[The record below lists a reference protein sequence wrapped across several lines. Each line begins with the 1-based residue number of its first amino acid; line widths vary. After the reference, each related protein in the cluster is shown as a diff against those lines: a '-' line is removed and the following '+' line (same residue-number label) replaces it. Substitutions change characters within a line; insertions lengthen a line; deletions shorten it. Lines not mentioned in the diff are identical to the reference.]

1 VVVHIQDQVL
11 AHDCQTDQRDVC
23 RLFHD
28 FAPEKSGGLP
38 DHGKTLCI
46 ADDNLFYN
54 MRLTRRTMKAVS
66 PLLQRIAQTI
76 TRHGMF
82 EPAGKVAVAV
92 SGGADSVCLL
102 YVLLELAPRW
112 DLGLS
117 ILHLDH
123 GLRGEESRQDAEFV
137 RQLAD
142 RLGLPLSLR
151 EIPVAESPDNLEQAA
166 REARLA
172 FFRETI
178 SSGAAKRVATGH
190 TRSDQAETVLFR
202 FLRGSGTAGL
212 AGIRPVTSEGI
223 VRPLIEVERSE
234 VQQFLRERGIAWRED
249 STNRS
254 LQFARN
260 RIRHELLPQI
270 AREWNPAI
278 AETLANTADWA
289 LAEEAWW
296 DAEIERL
303 ASQHLTAA
311 DDGAIL
317 LRADL
322 LAALPLAVA
331 RRLVRR
337 AMELAKG
344 DLRGID
350 FGHIESVMDLA
361 RSTEGHGRLQAPGLD
376 IFRSF
381 EWLRFGQPGGGGL
394 ESRNYRL
401 ALAVPGTVRVPGA
414 NLAISLELIDK
425 SELPASS
432 DWVYNDHVGCLDWQ
446 RLSGSL
452 ELRNWRP
459 GDQYQ
464 PAGSTGQEK
473 IKTLFQ
479 QARIPLW
486 ERRHWPVL
494 TDGPS
499 IVWARRFGP
508 AAGLVAEQDAKV
520 ILKIREDAV

>member
-1 VVVHIQDQVL
+1 MRRARSNRAATV
-11 AHDCQTDQRDVC
+11 TERS
-23 RLFHD
+23 
-28 FAPEKSGGLP
+28 APYNESG
-38 DHGKTLCI
+38 I
-46 ADDNLFYN
+46 
-54 MRLTRRTMKAVS
+54 
-66 PLLQRIAQTI
+66 PLLDRIAQTI
-76 TRHGMF
+76 ARHRMF
-82 EPAGKVAVAV
+82 EPAQRVGVAV

-102 YVLLELAPRW
+102 HALLELALQW
-112 DLGLS
+112 DLRLS
-117 ILHLDH
+117 VLHLDH

-137 RQLAD
+137 RGLAA
-142 RLGLPLSLR
+142 RLDLPLTLR
-151 EIPVAESPDNLEQAA
+151 ETAVAQSPDNLEQAA
-166 REARLA
+166 RQARLA

-178 SSGAAKRVATGH
+178 ASGTVQRVATGH

-212 AGIRPVTSEGI
+212 AGIRPITSEGI
-223 VRPLIEVERSE
+223 VRPLIEIERSE
-234 VQQFLRERGIAWRED
+234 VRQFLLQRGLAWRED
-249 STNRS
+249 STNSS

-278 AETLANTADWA
+278 GETLANTADWA

-303 ASQHLTAA
+303 ASQHFTAV
-311 DDGAIL
+311 DDAGAIL
-317 LRADL
+317 VRAPL

-344 DLRGID
+344 DLRAID
-350 FGHIESVMDLA
+350 FGHIASVMDLA

-381 EWLRFGQPGGGGL
+381 EWLRFGQPRAGGL
-394 ESRNYRL
+394 DTRNYRL
-401 ALAVPGTVRVPGA
+401 TLAVPGTVRVPGT
-414 NLAISLELIDK
+414 NLTISLELIDK
-425 SELPASS
+425 SEPSVSS
-432 DWVYNDHVGCLDWQ
+432 DWVYNSWMGGLDWQ

-464 PAGSTGQEK
+464 PVGYSGREK

-494 TDGPS
+494 TDGVS

-508 AAGLVAEQDAKV
+508 AAGLVAEQDAQV
-520 ILKIREDAV
+520 ILKIREDAI

>member
-1 VVVHIQDQVL
+1 M
-11 AHDCQTDQRDVC
+11 
-23 RLFHD
+23 
-28 FAPEKSGGLP
+28 KSG
-38 DHGKTLCI
+38 T
-46 ADDNLFYN
+46 
-54 MRLTRRTMKAVS
+54 TV
-66 PLLQRIAQTI
+66 LQRIAQTI
-76 TRHGMF
+76 ARHRMF
-82 EPAGKVAVAV
+82 EPAQQVGVAV

-112 DLGLS
+112 GLHLS
-117 ILHLDH
+117 VLHLDH

-137 RQLAD
+137 RRLAD
-142 RLGLPLSLR
+142 QLGLPLSLR
-151 EIPVAESPDNLEQAA
+151 ETPVAQSPDNLEQAA
-166 REARLA
+166 RQARLA

-178 SSGAAKRVATGH
+178 SSGAVQRIATGH

-223 VRPLIEVERSE
+223 VRPLIEIERSE
-234 VQQFLRERGIAWRED
+234 VQQFLLQRGIAWRED
-249 STNRS
+249 STNRG

-278 AETLANTADWA
+278 GETLANTADWA

-296 DAEIERL
+296 DAEIDRL
-303 ASQHLTAA
+303 AAEHFTAV
-311 DDGAIL
+311 DDAGAIL
-317 LRADL
+317 LRAPV

-350 FGHIESVMDLA
+350 FGHIASVMDIA
-361 RSTEGHGRLQAPGLD
+361 TGSEGHGRLQAPGLD

-381 EWLRFGQPGGGGL
+381 EWLRFAQPGAGRV
-394 ESRNYRL
+394 ETRDYRL
-401 ALAVPGTVRVPGA
+401 PVTVPGTVRVPGA
-414 NLAISLELIDK
+414 NFAISLELIDK
-425 SELPASS
+425 SELSVSP
-432 DWVYNDHVGCLDWQ
+432 DCVYNSQVGCLDWQ

-464 PAGSTGQEK
+464 PAGYPGQEK

-494 TDGPS
+494 TDGS
-499 IVWARRFGP
+499 AIVWARRFGP

>member
-1 VVVHIQDQVL
+1 V
-11 AHDCQTDQRDVC
+11 
-23 RLFHD
+23 
-28 FAPEKSGGLP
+28 
-38 DHGKTLCI
+38 
-46 ADDNLFYN
+46 
-54 MRLTRRTMKAVS
+54 
-66 PLLQRIAQTI
+66 LQRIAQTI
-76 TRHGMF
+76 ARHRMF
-82 EPAGKVAVAV
+82 EPAQQVGVAV

-112 DLGLS
+112 GLHLS
-117 ILHLDH
+117 VLHLDH

-137 RQLAD
+137 RGLAD
-142 RLGLPLSLR
+142 QLGLPLFLR
-151 EIPVAESPDNLEQAA
+151 ETPVAQSPDNLEQAA
-166 REARLA
+166 RQARLA

-178 SSGAAKRVATGH
+178 SSGAVQRIATGH

-223 VRPLIEVERSE
+223 VRPLIEIERSE
-234 VQQFLRERGIAWRED
+234 VQQFLLQRGIAWRED
-249 STNRS
+249 STNRG

-278 AETLANTADWA
+278 GETLANTADWA

-296 DAEIERL
+296 DAEIDRL
-303 ASQHLTAA
+303 AAEHFTAV
-311 DDGAIL
+311 DDAGAIL
-317 LRADL
+317 LRAPV

-344 DLRGID
+344 DLRAID
-350 FGHIESVMDLA
+350 FGHIRSVMDLA

-381 EWLRFGQPGGGGL
+381 EWLRFGKLGGGL
-394 ESRNYRL
+394 ETRNYRL
-401 ALAVPGTVRVPGA
+401 TLAVPGTVRVPGT
-414 NLAISLELIDK
+414 NLTISLELIDK
-425 SELPASS
+425 LAPSVSS
-432 DWVYNDHVGCLDWQ
+432 DWVYNSQMGCLDWQ

-464 PAGSTGQEK
+464 PVGYSGQEK

-508 AAGLVAEQDAKV
+508 AAALVAEQDAKV
-520 ILKIREDAV
+520 ILRIREDAV

>member
-1 VVVHIQDQVL
+1 MTISFITCGASV
-11 AHDCQTDQRDVC
+11 QT
-23 RLFHD
+23 
-28 FAPEKSGGLP
+28 LP
-38 DHGKTLCI
+38 DGRGSETERN
-46 ADDNLFYN
+46 APYN
-54 MRLTRRTMKAVS
+54 ES
-66 PLLQRIAQTI
+66 GIPLLDRVAQTI
-76 TRHGMF
+76 ARYCMF
-82 EPAGKVAVAV
+82 EPGQQVGVAV

-102 YVLLELAPRW
+102 HVLLELAHRW
-112 DLGLS
+112 DLHLS
-117 ILHLDH
+117 VLHLDH

-137 RQLAD
+137 RGLAD
-142 RLGLPLSLR
+142 RLGLPLCLR
-151 EIPVAESPDNLEQAA
+151 ETRVAPSPDNLEQAA
-166 REARLA
+166 RQARLA
-172 FFRETI
+172 FFRETMAG
-178 SSGAAKRVATGH
+178 GAVQRVATGH

-223 VRPLIEVERSE
+223 VRPLIEVDRSE
-234 VQQFLRERGIAWRED
+234 VRQFLLERGIAWRED
-249 STNRS
+249 STNSS

-260 RIRHELLPQI
+260 RIRRELLPQI

-278 AETLANTADWA
+278 GETLANTADWA

-296 DAEIERL
+296 DAEIDRL
-303 ASQHLTAA
+303 AGQHFTTSQN
-311 DDGAIL
+311 AIV
-317 LRADL
+317 LRAGL
-322 LAALPLAVA
+322 LATLPLAVA

-350 FGHIESVMDLA
+350 FGHIRSVMDLA

-381 EWLRFGQPGGGGL
+381 EWLRFGQPGTGGL
-394 ESRNYRL
+394 EARNYRL

-425 SELPASS
+425 SGPSVSPE
-432 DWVYNDHVGCLDWQ
+432 WVYNDWVGCLDWQ

-464 PAGSTGQEK
+464 PAGYSGQEK

-479 QARIPLW
+479 RARIPLW
-486 ERRHWPVL
+486 ERRHWPVV
-494 TDGPS
+494 TDGSS
-499 IVWARRFGP
+499 IIWARRFGP

-520 ILKIREDAV
+520 ILQIREDAV

>member
-1 VVVHIQDQVL
+1 
-11 AHDCQTDQRDVC
+11 
-23 RLFHD
+23 
-28 FAPEKSGGLP
+28 
-38 DHGKTLCI
+38 
-46 ADDNLFYN
+46 
-54 MRLTRRTMKAVS
+54 MKAVFS
-66 PLLQRIAQTI
+66 VLDRIAQTI
-76 TRHGMF
+76 ARHRMF
-82 EPAGKVAVAV
+82 EPGQQVGVAV

-102 YVLLELAPRW
+102 YALLELAPRW
-112 DLGLS
+112 DLRLS
-117 ILHLDH
+117 VLHLDH

-137 RQLAD
+137 RALAA

-151 EIPVAESPDNLEQAA
+151 EASVAQSPDNLEQAA
-166 REARLA
+166 RHARLA

-178 SSGAAKRVATGH
+178 ASGGIERVATGH

-234 VQQFLRERGIAWRED
+234 VRQFLIERGIVWRED
-249 STNRS
+249 SSNAS

-278 AETLANTADWA
+278 GETLAHTADWA

-296 DAEIERL
+296 DAEIDRL
-303 ASQHLTAA
+303 SSQHFTAQ
-311 DDGAIL
+311 DGAIL

-322 LAALPLAVA
+322 LSAQPPAVA

-337 AMELAKG
+337 AMEMTKG

-350 FGHIESVMDLA
+350 FGHIAAVMDLA

-394 ESRNYRL
+394 ENRNYRL

-414 NLAISLELIDK
+414 NLTISLELIDK
-425 SELPASS
+425 SGSLALP
-432 DWVYNDHVGCLDWQ
+432 DWVYNDWVGGLDWQ

-459 GDQYQ
+459 GDEYQ
-464 PAGSTGQEK
+464 PVGYSGQEK
-473 IKTLFQ
+473 IKALFQ

-486 ERRHWPVL
+486 ERRHWPVV
-494 TDGPS
+494 TDGSS
-499 IVWARRFGP
+499 IIWARRFGP
-508 AAGLVAEQDAKV
+508 AAGLAAGQDAKA
-520 ILKIREDAV
+520 ILRIREDAV

>member
-1 VVVHIQDQVL
+1 VAPAVL
-11 AHDCQTDQRDVC
+11 PPVYSIPDNPTGGRD
-23 RLFHD
+23 RRR
-28 FAPEKSGGLP
+28 
-38 DHGKTLCI
+38 
-46 ADDNLFYN
+46 YN
-54 MRLTRRTMKAVS
+54 EIRDR
-66 PLLQRIAQTI
+66 PLLDRIAQTI
-76 TRHGMF
+76 VHHRMF
-82 EPAGKVAVAV
+82 EPAQQVGVAV

-102 YVLLELAPRW
+102 YALLELAPHW
-112 DLGLS
+112 GLHLS
-117 ILHLDH
+117 VLHLDH

-137 RQLAD
+137 RDLAA

-151 EIPVAESPDNLEQAA
+151 ETPVAQSPDNLEQAA
-166 REARLA
+166 RQARLA

-178 SSGAAKRVATGH
+178 ASGAAQRVATGH

-234 VQQFLRERGIAWRED
+234 VRQFLLDRGIAWRED

-254 LQFARN
+254 PQFARN

-278 AETLANTADWA
+278 GETLAHTADWA

-296 DAEIERL
+296 DAEIDRL
-303 ASQHLTAA
+303 ASQHFTATN
-311 DDGAIL
+311 DAIL
-317 LRADL
+317 LRAGL
-322 LAALPLAVA
+322 LAALPLAAA

-337 AMELAKG
+337 AMEMAKG
-344 DLRGID
+344 DLRAID
-350 FGHIESVMDLA
+350 FGHIASVMDLA
-361 RSTEGHGRLQAPGLD
+361 RSTDGHGRLQAPGLD

-381 EWLRFGQPGGGGL
+381 EWLRFGQPGAGGL
-394 ESRNYRL
+394 AARNYRL
-401 ALAVPGTVRVPGA
+401 TLAVPGTVRVPGT
-414 NLAISLELIDK
+414 NLSISLELIDK
-425 SELPASS
+425 AEPSVSSE
-432 DWVYNDHVGCLDWQ
+432 WVYNERMGCLDWQ

-464 PAGSTGQEK
+464 PVGYSGREK

-479 QARIPLW
+479 HARIPLW

-508 AAGLVAEQDAKV
+508 AAALVAERDAKV

>member
-1 VVVHIQDQVL
+1 VL
-11 AHDCQTDQRDVC
+11 D
-23 RLFHD
+23 
-28 FAPEKSGGLP
+28 
-38 DHGKTLCI
+38 
-46 ADDNLFYN
+46 
-54 MRLTRRTMKAVS
+54 
-66 PLLQRIAQTI
+66 RIAQTI
-76 TRHGMF
+76 ARHRIF
-82 EPAGKVAVAV
+82 EPAQQVGVAV

-112 DLGLS
+112 DLRLS
-117 ILHLDH
+117 VLHLDH
-123 GLRGEESRQDAEFV
+123 GLRGEESRLDAEFV
-137 RQLAD
+137 RDLAV

-151 EIPVAESPDNLEQAA
+151 ETPVAQSPDNLEQAA

-178 SSGAAKRVATGH
+178 LSGAAQRVATGH

-234 VQQFLRERGIAWRED
+234 VQQFLLERGIVWRED

-278 AETLANTADWA
+278 GETLANTADWA

-296 DAEIERL
+296 DSEIDRL
-303 ASQHLTAA
+303 ALQHLTAA
-311 DDGAIL
+311 DDAGAIL
-317 LRADL
+317 VRANL

-344 DLRGID
+344 DLRAIG
-350 FGHIESVMDLA
+350 FGHIASVMDLA
-361 RSTEGHGRLQAPGLD
+361 RSTGGHGRLQAPGLD

-381 EWLRFGQPGGGGL
+381 EWLRFGQPGAGGL
-394 ESRNYRL
+394 AARNYRL
-401 ALAVPGTVRVPGA
+401 KLAVPGTVRVPGA
-414 NLAISLELIDK
+414 NLEISLELIDK
-425 SELPASS
+425 SEPSVSS
-432 DWVYNDHVGCLDWQ
+432 DWVYNDWMGGLDWE

-464 PAGSTGQEK
+464 PVGHSGQEK

-494 TDGPS
+494 TDGPA

>member
-1 VVVHIQDQVL
+1 MRHLRHRVSSSVYNENILLDRVV
-11 AHDCQTDQRDVC
+11 
-23 RLFHD
+23 
-28 FAPEKSGGLP
+28 
-38 DHGKTLCI
+38 
-46 ADDNLFYN
+46 
-54 MRLTRRTMKAVS
+54 
-66 PLLQRIAQTI
+66 QTI
-76 TRHGMF
+76 ERHGMF
-82 EPAGKVAVAV
+82 ACGDRVCVAV

-102 YVLLELAPRW
+102 HLLREVAARW
-112 DLGLS
+112 RLDLS
-117 ILHLDH
+117 VVHVNH
-123 GLRGEESRQDAEFV
+123 NLRGEESQGDAAFV
-137 RQLAD
+137 GALAAE
-142 RLGLPLSLR
+142 LGLPFTLHDLDLSS
-151 EIPVAESPDNLEQAA
+151 SPGNLEQSA
-166 REARLA
+166 RDARLA
-172 FFRETI
+172 FFHGLLASEYA
-178 SSGAAKRVATGH
+178 SRVALGH

-234 VQQFLRERGIAWRED
+234 VRRFLLERGIAWRED
-249 STNRS
+249 STNAS

-278 AETLANTADWA
+278 GETLANTADGA

-296 DAEIERL
+296 DAEIDRL
-303 ASQHLTAA
+303 ASGHFTTSNNAV
-311 DDGAIL
+311 L

-322 LAALPLAVA
+322 LVAQPLAVA

-337 AMELAKG
+337 AMEMTKG

-350 FGHIESVMDLA
+350 FGHIAAVMDLA

-401 ALAVPGTVRVPGA
+401 PLAVPGSVRVPGA
-414 NLAISLELIDK
+414 NLVISLELIDK
-425 SELPASS
+425 SGPLVSP
-432 DWVYNDHVGCLDWQ
+432 DWVYNSWVGGLDWQ
-446 RLSGSL
+446 RLSGYL

-464 PAGSTGQEK
+464 PAGYSGQEK
-473 IKTLFQ
+473 VKSLFQ

-486 ERRHWPVL
+486 ERRHWPVV
-494 TDGPS
+494 TDGSS
-499 IVWARRFGP
+499 IVWTRRFGP
-508 AAGLVAEQDAKV
+508 AAGLAAEQDAKV

>member
-1 VVVHIQDQVL
+1 VL
-11 AHDCQTDQRDVC
+11 D
-23 RLFHD
+23 
-28 FAPEKSGGLP
+28 
-38 DHGKTLCI
+38 
-46 ADDNLFYN
+46 
-54 MRLTRRTMKAVS
+54 
-66 PLLQRIAQTI
+66 RIAQTI
-76 TRHGMF
+76 ARYRMF
-82 EPAGKVAVAV
+82 EPGQNVGVAV

-102 YVLLELAPRW
+102 HVLVELAPRW
-112 DLGLS
+112 DLRLS
-117 ILHLDH
+117 VLHLDH

-137 RQLAD
+137 RGLAD
-142 RLGLPLSLR
+142 RLGLALSLR
-151 EIPVAESPDNLEQAA
+151 EASVAQSSDNLEQAG
-166 REARLA
+166 REARLD

-178 SSGAAKRVATGH
+178 ATGAAKRVATGH

-223 VRPLIEVERSE
+223 VRPLIEVERGE
-234 VQQFLRERGIAWRED
+234 VRQFLRDRGIAWRED
-249 STNRS
+249 STNAS

-278 AETLANTADWA
+278 GETLANTADWA

-296 DAEIERL
+296 DAEIDRL
-303 ASQHLTAA
+303 SAQHFTAT
-311 DDGAIL
+311 DDAVV
-317 LRADL
+317 LRADG

-337 AMELAKG
+337 AMEVVKG

-350 FGHIESVMDLA
+350 FGHIAAVMDLA
-361 RSTEGHGRLQAPGLD
+361 GSMEGHGRLQAPGLD

-381 EWLRFGQPGGGGL
+381 EWLRFGRPRAGGVDT
-394 ESRNYRL
+394 RNYRL
-401 ALAVPGTVRVPGA
+401 TLAVPGRVRVPGTD
-414 NLAISLELIDK
+414 LAISLELIDK
-425 SELPASS
+425 SGPSVS
-432 DWVYNDHVGCLDWQ
+432 PDWVYNKSMGCLDWQ

-464 PAGSTGQEK
+464 PAGYSGQEK

-486 ERRHWPVL
+486 ERRHWPVV
-494 TDGPS
+494 TDGSS

-508 AAGLVAEQDAKV
+508 AAGVAAEPDAQV
-520 ILKIREDAV
+520 ILQIREDAV